1 MNKKTDRRPDAR
13 ADPKRVLSGGAV
25 NLAASRHWHQIG
37 LEKRPHLSGPSTW
50 PSGLKTADVQPGHTV
65 HSQTRKLP
73 EIQRRI
79 RRIADKCNRTRR
91 AHLRFV
97 KISSSKGRRKFC
109 FGS

>member
-1 MNKKTDRRPDAR
+1 MNKKSDRRPDAR

-50 PSGLKTADVQPGHTV
+50 SSGLKTADVQPGHTV

-73 EIQRRI
+73 DIQRHI
-79 RRIADKCNRTRR
+79 RRIADKCTERDLGGEE
-91 AHLRFV
+91 HL
-97 KISSSKGRRKFC
+97 KD
-109 FGS
+109 